1 MDITAEHTEAQSR
14 DNKLENYYR
23 LHSRIYDATRW
34 SFLFGREELLNKLP
48 DLPPQPN
55 ILEVGCGTGK
65 NIQFLEYL
73 FPDAH
78 IYGMDLSLDMLAK
91 AQQKV
96 SDADQVT
103 LIHAEYGDQGPELPD
118 FDLILMS
125 YSLTMTGDASEHIF
139 QHIYEDLKPG
149 GYVAVVDF
157 NTSPFKWFRKW
168 MSMNHVNLDGH
179 LHPLLQKYYRPVNN
193 EIKTA
198 YLGLWTY
205 FLFVG
210 QRG

>member
-1 MDITAEHTEAQSR
+1 MIELTAKNTDTQPENR
-14 DNKLENYYR
+14 LENYYK
-23 LHSRIYDATRW
+23 LHSRIYDSTRW
-34 SFLFGREELLNKLP
+34 SFLFGREELLNTLP

-78 IYGMDLSLDMLAK
+78 IFGIDLSANMLERAEEK
-91 AQQKV
+91 LTG
-96 SDADQVT
+96 SEQVT
-103 LIHAEYGDQGPELPD
+103 LIHEEYGDKELALPD
-118 FDLILMS
+118 FDLILLS
-125 YSLTMTGDASEHIF
+125 YSLTMTGDATEHIF
-139 QHIYEDLKPG
+139 QQMYEDLKPN

-168 MSMNHVNLDGH
+168 MGVNHVNLNGH
-179 LHPLLQKYYRPVNN
+179 LHPLLQKYYRPVHD
-193 EIKTA
+193 EVKSA
-198 YLGLWTY
+198 YLGLWSY

-210 QRG
+210 QWG